1 MSAIV
6 FNAEAAKSYDDG
18 PRRLVPGYVFFQNLI
33 AQVLASELKDDASIL
48 VMGAGGGAELMAI
61 GAARESWKLTGVDPS
76 PDMLALAEGKLRAA
90 GYAAR
95 TSLVP
100 GYVTDA
106 PEGPFDAATSCL
118 VAPFVPDDGGK
129 LDYFRQLRRRMR
141 PGAPLLVVE
150 GFVSDAPGGF
160 DRYMK
165 SYMMYARLNGVAQA
179 MLDCAVSAQA
189 SLHYISLERQKQL
202 FDEAGFSG
210 AETFF
215 QALHIYGWIAR
226 A

>member
-1 MSAIV
+1 MSAIA

-18 PRRLVPGYVFFQNLI
+18 PRRLVPGYAFFQILI
-33 AQVLASELKDDASIL
+33 AQVLAGELKDDASIL
-48 VMGAGGGAELMAI
+48 VMGAGGGAELMAL
-61 GAARESWKLTGVDPS
+61 AATRENWTLTGVDPS

-90 GYAAR
+90 GYAER
-95 TSLVP
+95 ISLVA
-100 GYVTDA
+100 GYVVDA

-141 PGAPLLVVE
+141 PGAPLIVVE
-150 GFVSDAPGGF
+150 GFISDEQGGF

-165 SYMMYARLNGVAQA
+165 SYAMFARLNGVEQA
-179 MLDCAVSAQA
+179 ILDRAVGAQA
-189 SLHYISLERQKQL
+189 SLHYISLERQKHL
-202 FDEAGFSG
+202 FDEAGFAS

>member
-1 MSAIV
+1 MSAIP

-18 PRRLVPGYVFFQNLI
+18 PRRLVPGYAFFQNLI
-33 AQVLASELKDDASIL
+33 AQVLAGELKDHASIL

-61 GAARESWKLTGVDPS
+61 AAAGESWTLTGVDPS
-76 PDMLALAEGKLRAA
+76 PDMLTLAEGKLRAA
-90 GYAAR
+90 GYSKRA
-95 TSLVP
+95 SLIA
-100 GYVTDA
+100 GYVADA
-106 PEGPFDAATSCL
+106 PVGPFDAATSCL

-150 GFVSDAPGGF
+150 GFVSDEPGGF

-165 SYMMYARLNGVAQA
+165 SYAMFARLNGVEQA
-179 MLDCAVSAQA
+179 MLDRAVGMQA

-202 FDEAGFSG
+202 FEEAGFSA